1 MMAMIVMSL
10 CILDELCDLIVPSLQ
25 KALADLQL
33 DDLLTHILVFS
44 LKLLDPLFFLS
55 EDLKVGI
62 QLIESLMDLGEL
74 LIELIC
80 HAGYC
85 VDYLFSH
92 IILAGSKLSYKF
104 SFHSQKQFFEVL
116 FHRKCFLS
124 CHLHEFKHSLCHHLV

>member
-25 KALADLQL
+25 EALANFQL

-44 LKLLDPLFFLS
+44 LKLLDPLFCLS

-62 QLIESLMDLGEL
+62 QLIESLMDLCEL

-80 HAGYC
+80 HTGYC
-85 VDYLFSH
+85 IDYLFSH
-92 IILAGSKLSYKF
+92 IILAGAKVSNKF
-104 SFHSQKQFFEVL
+104 SFHREK
-116 FHRKCFLS
+116 
-124 CHLHEFKHSLCHHLV
+124 